1 MNIWKLSWKNLWAK
15 PLHNL
20 MSVLLIALSTAL
32 LVFILLFNHQFNKG
46 LTNNLAGVDLILGAK
61 GSPLQLVLN
70 SMYHI
75 DAPTGNI
82 PLEAAGPFLNPGHP
96 LLAKAVPLS
105 LGDSYGAFRIVGT
118 TPSILPFYGV
128 KSIDGELFEKDFE
141 VVAGSRAAEKMHLH
155 IGDTFFSTHGL
166 EDNPDLAH
174 DHGAPFV
181 VKGILAP
188 SGTVLDQLFLCTPAT
203 VWKVH
208 EHEALPDSTSVD
220 SLPVQDGAHNHEE
233 EHDHD
238 DAHHQGDNDEH
249 GGEHDHAHD
258 HKHVHSKPVYK
269 SVDTVKCQ
277 QLTDTIVSHLRAS
290 GDKEI
295 TSILL
300 QFKNRTSLQSLNLL
314 RNINVNTDMMAAS
327 PAIEINRLYSMLGSG
342 TKALQYMAYLIA
354 LVGAISVFI
363 SLFTSLNDRKYEM
376 AIMRVSGATPG
387 KLLTMIL
394 GEGLWIAILG
404 CVIGLILGHG
414 AMTLAGKVL
423 EEGYRYPFTGMIW
436 LREEYFIVIGTLLIG
451 IIAACIPAFRGSK
464 INIHS
469 VLAKG
474 N

>member
-1 MNIWKLSWKNLWAK
+1 MNTWKLSWKNLWAK

-20 MSVLLIALSTAL
+20 MSILLIALSAGL
-32 LVFILLFNHQFNKG
+32 LVFVMLFNAQFNKG

-61 GSPLQLVLN
+61 GSPLQLVLS

-82 PLEAAGPFLNPGHP
+82 PLETASAFLNPAHP
-96 LLAKAVPLS
+96 LLAKSIPLS

-128 KSIDGELFEKDFE
+128 TSIDGDIFKNDFE

-155 IGDTFFSTHGL
+155 IGDSFYSTHGL

-188 SGTVLDQLFLCTPAT
+188 TGTVLDQLFLCSPAT

-208 EHEALPDSTSVD
+208 DHEGTADTSSVNTD
-220 SLPVQDGAHNHEE
+220 HDHAA
-233 EHDHD
+233 EHDH
-238 DAHHQGDNDEH
+238 GDVGHVHEDGSSH
-249 GGEHDHAHD
+249 GRS
-258 HKHVHSKPVYK
+258 HKHVHAKPSYRQI
-269 SVDTVKCQ
+269 DTMECQ
-277 QLTDTIVSHLRAS
+277 RLTDSIITDLRAAN
-290 GDKEI
+290 DKEI

-314 RNINVNTDMMAAS
+314 RNINTNTEMMAAS

-342 TKALQYMAYLIA
+342 TKALQYLAFIIA

-376 AIMRVSGATPG
+376 AVMRVSGATPG
-387 KLLTMIL
+387 KLLAMIL
-394 GEGLWIAILG
+394 GEGVWIALLG
-404 CVIGLILGHG
+404 CVAGLILGHS
-414 AMTLAGKVL
+414 AMSLAGKAL
-423 EEGYRYPFTGMIW
+423 EEGYRYPFTGWIW
-436 LREEYFIVIGTLLIG
+436 LKEEYFIVVGTLIIG
-451 IIAACIPAFRGSK
+451 IAAACIPAYRGSR
-464 INIHS
+464 INIHAI
-469 VLAKG
+469 LAKG